1 MKSQS
6 LTTRTV
12 LVALSAQLVCA
23 AILCTAALWHEFHSR
38 MHALDVQIQGS
49 ADSVLGAV
57 QDAEDVDANVTL
69 DPAEL
74 KLPPHDVFAV
84 YNQGGR
90 LLGASPNAPMSL
102 IARTEAGFRDAR
114 LQGEKYRVFQR
125 DGLRVID
132 RAEYSGVG
140 LRRPVTLVYAV
151 PEGHL
156 RHEVF
161 EAANF
166 YIVTILLATGAM
178 AFALPALLRRTLQ
191 PLADLA
197 TAAGEIEAPAFPFNP
212 PAAAVHLSELRP
224 LTQVLHRSI
233 SRVRAS
239 FAREHQFVS
248 DAAHELKTAVAV
260 VRSSAQ
266 LLLLKRRTEAEYKD
280 GLERVV
286 DDVDRLESL
295 ITQMLQLARFE
306 ETGQEGVPTIELG
319 EIAHHVATL
328 LKPIADQRQVSV
340 RVEAPPGVQ
349 VRLRRDLAEA
359 LVSNLLLNAIQ
370 HSSPMSPPVVV
381 SVVQSSAGSADLSV
395 TDNGCGIS
403 PEALPHI
410 FERFY
415 REDRSRSRETGGT
428 GLGLAIAKSVVE
440 AARGRITVESTPG
453 LGTTMHVTF
462 MPA

>member
-1 MKSQS
+1 MKDQS
-6 LTTRTV
+6 LTRRAV
-12 LVALSAQLVCA
+12 VVALSAQLLCA
-23 AILCTAALWHEFHSR
+23 AVLSTAALWHEFHTR

-49 ADSVLGAV
+49 ADSLLGAV

-74 KLPPHDVFAV
+74 KLPPRDVFAV

-90 LLGASPNAPMSL
+90 LLGASPNAPAPL
-102 IARTEAGFRDAR
+102 ITRAEAGFREIR
-114 LQGEKYRVFQR
+114 LPGEKYRIFQR

-132 RAEYSGVG
+132 RAEYHGVG

-161 EAANF
+161 EAASF

-178 AFALPALLRRTLQ
+178 AFALPALLRRTLR

-197 TAAGEIEAPAFPFNP
+197 TAAGEIEAPAFPFSP
-212 PAAAVHLSELRP
+212 PASAVQLSELRP
-224 LTQVLHRSI
+224 LTQVLNHSI

-266 LLLLKRRTEAEYKD
+266 LLLLKRRSEAEYRD

-286 DDVDRLESL
+286 DDIERLEFL
-295 ITQMLQLARFE
+295 IAQMLQLARFE
-306 ETGQEGVPTIELG
+306 EAGRGDVPAINLAE
-319 EIAHHVATL
+319 VANEVAIS
-328 LKPIADQRQVSV
+328 LKPIADQRQVTV
-340 RVEAPPGVQ
+340 RVEGSSGAH
-349 VRLRRDLAEA
+349 VRLRREAAEA
-359 LVSNLLLNAIQ
+359 LLSNLLLNAIQ
-370 HSSPMSPPVVV
+370 HSRPTFLPVVV
-381 SVVQSSAGSADLSV
+381 SVVQTTAETVVLSV
-395 TDNGCGIS
+395 TDGGTGIS

-415 REDRSRSRETGGT
+415 REDTSRSRQTGGT
-428 GLGLAIAKSVVE
+428 GLGLAIAKSVVDS
-440 AARGRITVESTPG
+440 ACGRITVESTPG
-453 LGTTMHVTF
+453 LGTTMQVTF
-462 MPA
+462 TPA

>member
-1 MKSQS
+1 MKGQS
-6 LTTRTV
+6 LTTRAV
-12 LVALSAQLVCA
+12 LVALSAQLLCA
-23 AILCTAALWHEFHSR
+23 AILCTAALWHEFHTR

-49 ADSVLGAV
+49 ADSLLGAV

-74 KLPPHDVFAV
+74 KLPPRDVFAV

-90 LLGASPNAPMSL
+90 LLGASPNAPAVL
-102 IARTEAGFRDAR
+102 ITRAQAGFREAR
-114 LQGEKYRVFQR
+114 LPGEKYRVFQR
-125 DGLRVID
+125 NGLRVID

-156 RHEVF
+156 HHEVF
-161 EAANF
+161 EAASF
-166 YIVTILLATGAM
+166 YIMTILLATGAM
-178 AFALPALLRRTLQ
+178 AFALPALLRRTLR

-212 PAAAVHLSELRP
+212 PASAVQLNELRP
-224 LTQVLHRSI
+224 LTQVLNRSI

-266 LLLLKRRTEAEYKD
+266 LLLLKRRTEAEYKV
-280 GLERVV
+280 GLERIVN
-286 DDVDRLESL
+286 DVDRLESL
-295 ITQMLQLARFE
+295 IMQMLQLARLE
-306 ETGQEGVPTIELG
+306 EGGQEDITAIDLG
-319 EIAHHVATL
+319 EVAHHVADL
-328 LKPIADQRQVSV
+328 LKPIADRRQVTV
-340 RVEAPPGVQ
+340 RVEASSGVE
-349 VRLRRDLAEA
+349 VRLRRNLAEA
-359 LVSNLLLNAIQ
+359 LLSNLLMNAIQ
-370 HSSPMSPPVVV
+370 HSSPLSSPVIV
-381 SVVQSSAGSADLSV
+381 SVVQTAAGSVDLRV
-395 TDNGCGIS
+395 TDNGYGIS
-403 PEALPHI
+403 PEALPYI
-410 FERFY
+410 FQRFY
-415 REDRSRSRETGGT
+415 REDTSRSRETGGT

-440 AARGRITVESTPG
+440 SVRGSITVESTPG
-453 LGTTMHVTF
+453 LGTTMHVAF